1 MKETPISIKSLLPFN
16 RQQALRIVSK
26 ADNFR
31 AQCLIKSKDGV
42 INAKS
47 VLGLMSLRPGD
58 HRLSCNGV
66 DEEQAHEMLL
76 ELLSVML
83 SEK

>member
-1 MKETPISIKSLLPFN
+1 MRETPISIIPLLPFN

-26 ADNFR
+26 ADKFR
-31 AQCLIKSKDGV
+31 SQCLIKSKDGV

-47 VLGLMSLRPGD
+47 VLGLMSLRPGE
-58 HRLSCNGV
+58 HRLSCNGA
-66 DEEQAHEMLL
+66 DEEQAHETLL
-76 ELLSVML
+76 ELLSDMI